1 MSTISYLKQLFI
13 AIAIIVALSI
23 AYISYFVRHYPVPIT
38 DHISLDAK
46 IKFIRENIDPDKVD
60 TLILGSSIGLNDIQ
74 GTYLEQYSKKA
85 KYVVNLSVYGATT
98 LEVEQLFEL
107 RKAFPNLERII
118 YSVQYSDLPHE
129 WMFQSYKPKLLISYM
144 RHELS
149 FVSYIRLLFHACNNI
164 FFCITRQNEWQEKH
178 MQSNKFEYLGFDRT
192 GSVPLHIYG
201 KDIISHRWRLPQPG
215 IMSPKSFAA
224 IERMTLKSKQ
234 ENIVFYVAH
243 QPYRKPLYVQ
253 YESVRNAMHYFDTN
267 IEKIFDKTNS
277 GFLIK
282 LQTLG
287 LDDRFFS
294 DRTHLNDKGSVKT
307 AKYIACYIDKTED
320 NVRNTK

>member
-1 MSTISYLKQLFI
+1 MSTTLYLKRLFI
-13 AIAIIVALSI
+13 VIVIILSLSI
-23 AYISYFVRHYPVPIT
+23 AYVIYFIRNYPAPIT

-46 IKFIRENIDPDKVD
+46 IKFIRENIDPDNVD
-60 TLILGSSIGLNDIQ
+60 TLIIGSSIGLNDIQ
-74 GTYLEQYSKKA
+74 GKYLEQYSKRVQH
-85 KYVVNLSVYGATT
+85 VVNLSVYGATA

-107 RKAFPNLERII
+107 RKAFPQLKRII

-129 WMFQSYKPKLLISYM
+129 WMFQSYKPKLLVAYM

-149 FVSYIRLLFHACNNI
+149 FLSYIHLLFHSCNNL

-178 MQSNKFEYLGFDRT
+178 MQSNRFEYLGFDST

-243 QPYRKPLYVQ
+243 QPYRKPLYVH
-253 YESVRNAMHYFDTN
+253 YKSVRNAMHYFDAN
-267 IEKIFDKTNS
+267 IEKIFDKIHN

-287 LDDRFFS
+287 LEDSFFS

-307 AKYIACYIDKTED
+307 AKYIADYIDKKEN
-320 NVRNTK
+320 NVRNRK